1 MCKGKLVLVGGRLF
15 MLLVVAY
22 IGRHMWGEKS
32 KVHMEVVW
40 AYWDNDNGVC
50 WVSLI
55 GAVRLSNPQRL
66 YSSPI

>member
-32 KVHMEVVW
+32 KVHVEVCGPTGIMIMVF
-40 AYWDNDNGVC
+40 AGC
-50 WVSLI
+50 RS
-55 GAVRLSNPQRL
+55 
-66 YSSPI
+66 